1 MGENPERAAGIY
13 ISGIEKMCAARHT
26 IRKNVYLLKTSYNCT
41 NQSEC
46 EKETSC
52 DN

>member
-1 MGENPERAAGIY
+1 MRHENNFFVSRFIFWCYCIFMSLFGI
-13 ISGIEKMCAARHT
+13 
-26 IRKNVYLLKTSYNCT
+26 VYLLKTSYNCT